1 MDQRVGKG
9 KTTRGRILEVAT
21 ELFTAQGYEAAS
33 VEAVLKASGVSR
45 GALYH
50 HFPSKEA
57 LFAAT
62 LEDVEARV
70 AERLAKAGQG
80 AVTPLD
86 ALLAGCGAWLDLAL
100 DPQVSQIVLKD
111 APSVVGWA
119 AWRELDAKYALGL
132 LKAGVA
138 AAGSADL
145 SAEAVEVYA
154 HLLLAMLVEGAL
166 LIANTADP
174 ELAMPATRAAIEKV
188 VRRLLAKP

>member
-1 MDQRVGKG
+1 MDQRIGKG

-21 ELFTAQGYEAAS
+21 ELFTKQGFEAAS

-50 HFPSKEA
+50 HFASKEA

-80 AVTPLD
+80 AATPFD
-86 ALLAGCGAWLDLAL
+86 ALLAGCGAWLELAT
-100 DPQVSQIVLKD
+100 DPQVRQIVLKD

-132 LKAGVA
+132 LKAGVT
-138 AAGSADL
+138 AAGPADL
-145 SAEAVEVYA
+145 STEIVELYA
-154 HLLLAMLVEGAL
+154 HLLLAMLVEGCTTNRRRIGPRASD
-166 LIANTADP
+166 AGDP
-174 ELAMPATRAAIEKV
+174 RSH
-188 VRRLLAKP
+188 